1 MSLSTYYL
9 NQRISIL
16 QSEINAL
23 QSGGL
28 PTSSNLAVVL
38 ANGNSAG
45 TTDINMNSKDILA
58 VDNIDLVTINGS
70 AYPPTSGTATNI
82 AGGIASQIP
91 FQSAPST
98 TSFIA
103 NGTSGQYLKSNG
115 TATPSWATIPVIP
128 ATPNLTQVLT
138 AGSNAASPLT
148 LSIQDTTLS
157 TATTLFGTAV
167 DIELNDG
174 INPPQ
179 LTSFSYSGITHTGN
193 APGNNFTISTD
204 EALILTSDNLNMTAS
219 TLGITSSTTGYTSS
233 PALLINNTDATA
245 GATNGVPSIE
255 LTKSGRNGAVNDVTG
270 SIFFNALDSAGVE
283 RTFGK
288 MESRITTTTAPSN
301 HDGALDF
308 YSLINSVNQLVFR
321 LNGADNENNSFRP
334 LDLNG
339 NALKTSTTNLTI
351 DATAST
357 GTGQII
363 ISPKTTS
370 DLLVNSSI
378 SVPAITNNISVGT
391 SADNSFTKVKD
402 VGIEITG
409 LSGLHLS
416 GIESSPSSQYLFLD
430 RYSPSSLAY
439 ADLQLSNTAT
449 DSILS
454 LTSNTLTDNLRV
466 QSTGSI
472 SLDPTA
478 NLIFTNLPTS
488 AVGLPTGA
496 VWNNLGVLNIAP

>member
-1 MSLSTYYL
+1 MSLSNYSL
-9 NQRISIL
+9 NQRLNYIL
-16 QSEINAL
+16 TLL
-23 QSGGL
+23 QGLTPPPVGGY
-28 PTSSNLAVVL
+28 
-38 ANGNSAG
+38 
-45 TTDINMNSKDILA
+45 
-58 VDNIDLVTINGS
+58 VTINGS
-70 AYPPTSGTATNI
+70 QTIGTGTKTFTILPECSAVPTTNNQLVNKLYADSLTGTATNI

-91 FQSAPST
+91 FQSAPSVT
-98 TSFIA
+98 GFIA

-138 AGSNAASPLT
+138 AGNTANAPLT
-148 LSIQDTTLS
+148 LSILDGTLS
-157 TATTLFGTAV
+157 TGTTLFGTAV

-174 INPPQ
+174 INPAE
-179 LTSFSYSGITHTGN
+179 LSSFSYNGIFHTGT
-193 APGNNFTISTD
+193 PNNFTISTD
-204 EALILTSDNLNMTAS
+204 SNLILTSDNLNMSAS

-233 PALLINNTDATA
+233 PTLLINNTNATA
-245 GATNGVPSIE
+245 GNTTGVPSIE
-255 LTKSGRNGAVNDVTG
+255 LTKSGRNGAINDVVG
-270 SIFFNALDSAGVE
+270 SIFFNALDGVGVE

-288 MESRITTTTAPSN
+288 IESVITTNTAPSN
-301 HDGALDF
+301 YDGALDF

-370 DLLVNSSI
+370 NLLVNSSI

-391 SADNSFTKVKD
+391 SANNSFTKVKD

-416 GIESSPSSQYLFLD
+416 GIDSSPSSQYLYLD
-430 RYSPSSLAY
+430 RYNPSSLAY
-439 ADLQLSNTAT
+439 ADLQLLNTAT

-454 LTSNTLTDNLRV
+454 LTSNTLTDKLRV
-466 QSTGSI
+466 QSSGSI
-472 SLDPTA
+472 SLEPTA